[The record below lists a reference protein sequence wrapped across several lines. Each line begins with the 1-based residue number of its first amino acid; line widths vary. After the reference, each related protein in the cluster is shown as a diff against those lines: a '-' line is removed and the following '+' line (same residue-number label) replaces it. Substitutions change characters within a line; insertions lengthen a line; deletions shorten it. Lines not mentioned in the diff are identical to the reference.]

1 MVRLIRQ
8 GEGERLGL
16 PGRSAVEVVSGRT
29 GAGVTFRVVEI
40 PVPGDGDKPRG
51 PHLHHGH
58 EECIYV
64 LRGKGRM
71 ECAAGPLSVN
81 PGDVL
86 LVPPEEP
93 HVTRN
98 VGDEPLVLLCFFPTP
113 DISRTTE
120 DDSRAPTPAAAATS
134 RRSAS

>member
-1 MVRLIRQ
+1 MVRLIRH
-8 GEGERLGL
+8 GEGDRLGL

-29 GAGVTFRVVEI
+29 GSAITFRVVEI
-40 PVPGDGDKPRG
+40 PVPLAGETPRG

-71 ECAAGPLSVN
+71 ECAEGPLTVN
-81 PGDVL
+81 AGDVL
-86 LVPPEEP
+86 LVPPEEA

-98 VGDEPLVLLCFFPTP
+98 VGDEPLVLLCFFPTA

-120 DDSRAPTPAAAATS
+120 NAQPAPAAD
-134 RRSAS
+134 RSHSVPEAR

>member
-16 PGRSAVEVVSGRT
+16 PGRSALEVVSGRT
-29 GAGVTFRVVEI
+29 GAAVTFRVVEI
-40 PVPGDGDKPRG
+40 PVPLPGETERG

-71 ECAAGPLSVN
+71 ECAAGPLSVAA
-81 PGDVL
+81 GDVL

-113 DISRTTE
+113 DISRTTQ
-120 DDSRAPTPAAAATS
+120 DARSAATPAA
-134 RRSAS
+134 SASRSQS